1 MKQEKPKEGFNR
13 PDHPDFK
20 DSSELKKDE
29 WSGLRMNSLTNC
41 AEIWLLGNLEA
52 SVSPWDLA
60 QNPNKVNEEMERV
73 FALNSVMP
81 DTPEGHRL
89 GTKKD
94 ADANGEVSSS
104 IILLQ

>member
-1 MKQEKPKEGFNR
+1 MKQVKAKEGFNR

-20 DSSELKKDE
+20 DSTELKKE
-29 WSGLRMNSLTNC
+29 KWSGLRMNSLTNC

-73 FALNSVMP
+73 FALEKVMP
-81 DTPEGHRL
+81 DTPEGRKL
-89 GTKKD
+89 GQEAEAKD
-94 ADANGEVSSS
+94 SGSG
-104 IILLQ
+104 IILIH

>member
-1 MKQEKPKEGFNR
+1 MKQEKPKEGFTR

-20 DSSELKKDE
+20 DSSELKKAE
-29 WSGLRMNSLTNC
+29 FSGLRMNSLSNC
-41 AEIWLLGNLEA
+41 AEIWLLGELKA
-52 SVSPWDLA
+52 SVSPFDLA
-60 QNPNKVNEEMERV
+60 QNPNAVNEAMENI
-73 FALNSVMP
+73 FSLNSVMP